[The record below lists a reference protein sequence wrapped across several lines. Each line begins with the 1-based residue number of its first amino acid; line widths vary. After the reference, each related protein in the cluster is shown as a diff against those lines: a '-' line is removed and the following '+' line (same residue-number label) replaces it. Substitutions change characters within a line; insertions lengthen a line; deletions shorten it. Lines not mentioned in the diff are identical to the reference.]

1 MKITFLGTSSMIPT
15 KERNH
20 PSILISHEQEN
31 ILIDCGEGTQRQLK
45 IASINPCKITKIL
58 ITHLHNDHILG
69 LPGLLQTLQT
79 QNYSKTLEIYGPSKT
94 SKFIKEIKNLFKIQL
109 PTKTIEIKKPLFLE
123 TKNLQFK
130 ALKMK
135 HNSTCLAYSITEKDK
150 RKINLNYTKKFG
162 LTKHPLLGELQK
174 GKKITYKGKKITLEK
189 ATHLIKG
196 KKITIIYDT
205 VKNPNTIKISKD
217 ADLLIAESTYTS
229 NLQDK
234 AKEYL
239 HLTAEQAAEIA
250 KKANAKQLILTHFSQ
265 RYKSSSIFLKEAKT
279 IFKNTKLAKDF
290 MTVNL

>member
-174 GKKITYKGKKITLEK
+174 GKKITYKGKKITPEK

-265 RYKSSSIFLKEAKT
+265 RYKSSSIFLKEAKQ
-279 IFKNTKLAKDF
+279 IFKNTRLAKDF

>member
-1 MKITFLGTSSMIPT
+1 MKITFLGTSSMVPT

-174 GKKITYKGKKITLEK
+174 GKKITYKGKKITPEK

>member
-58 ITHLHNDHILG
+58 ITHLHNDQILG

-174 GKKITYKGKKITLEK
+174 GKKITYKGKKITPEK

-229 NLQDK
+229 SLQDK

>member
-174 GKKITYKGKKITLEK
+174 GKKITYKGKKITPEK

-229 NLQDK
+229 SLQDIS
-234 AKEYL
+234 KEYL

>member
-1 MKITFLGTSSMIPT
+1 MKITFLGTSSMVPT

-109 PTKTIEIKKPLFLE
+109 PTKTIEIKKSLFLE

-135 HNSTCLAYSITEKDK
+135 HNSTCLAYSIIEKDK

-162 LTKHPLLGELQK
+162 LIKHPLLGELQK
-174 GKKITYKGKKITLEK
+174 GKKITYKGKKITPKK

-234 AKEYL
+234 AKEYF

-265 RYKSSSIFLKEAKT
+265 RYKSSSIFLKEAKK
-279 IFKNTKLAKDF
+279 IFRNTKIAKDF
-290 MTVNL
+290 MEVKI

>member
-174 GKKITYKGKKITLEK
+174 GKKITYKGKKITPEK

-229 NLQDK
+229 SLQDK